1 MTSARALTLLRRF
14 GPLAVIVVLFVIA
27 FAIGL
32 PEHLSLEE
40 LRARGAT

>member
-27 FAIGL
+27 FAIC
-32 PEHLSLEE
+32 S
-40 LRARGAT
+40 GAGENT